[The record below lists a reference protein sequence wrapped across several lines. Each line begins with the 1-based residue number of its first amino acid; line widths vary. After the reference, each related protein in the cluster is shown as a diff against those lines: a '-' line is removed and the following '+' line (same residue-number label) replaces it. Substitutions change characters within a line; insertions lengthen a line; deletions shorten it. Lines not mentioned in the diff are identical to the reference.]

1 MGRPKFQMPEDHPAQ
16 NFEGEDADARRIAEK
31 LQRRGGQY
39 LRHTA
44 LRSADMARI
53 SSMLLQGASTEDM
66 ARELGLNIKTV
77 NEDLKHLNKLWVQQI
92 RENSE
97 QFRGVLLSKLQNLE
111 ALALESF
118 AESKERTVTDHTT
131 HADGGVSR
139 SVKTFHTAGDASFL
153 NVAKDAIKQQMA
165 VLGLDQ
171 AANSTKAFDKEAFLD
186 AVAEKIAEA
195 KIAATAV
202 PVMAQELKQAEQ
214 DAKDAGVPF

>member
-1 MGRPKFQMPEDHPAQ
+1 MGRPKFEMPEDHPAQ
-16 NFEGEDADARRIAEK
+16 NFEGEDSEARQMAEK
-31 LQRRGGQY
+31 LKRRGGQF

-53 SSMLLQGASTEDM
+53 SSMLLQGASTDDM
-66 ARELGLNIKTV
+66 ASELGLNIKTV
-77 NEDLKHLNKLWVQQI
+77 NDDLRHLNMLWVQQI
-92 RENSE
+92 KENSE

-139 SVKTFHTAGDASFL
+139 SVKTFMTAGDAAFL
-153 NVAKDAIKQQMA
+153 NVAKDSIKQQMA

-171 AANSTKAFDKEAFLD
+171 AGSSIKAFDKEAFLD

-202 PVMAQELKQAEQ
+202 PAMALELKQVEQ
-214 DAKDAGVPF
+214 EAKDAGLPM